1 MIAPQ
6 YINDL
11 LMQCQNELSNLNAQV
26 NKGTDKA
33 LNKEYLKHIQSIQKI
48 TLALQQYKNLDPP
61 EEAAKKKW

>member
-1 MIAPQ
+1 MIASQ

-11 LMQCQNELSNLNAQV
+11 LAQTQNELANLNSLL

-33 LNKEYLKHIQSIQKI
+33 LNKEYMKHIQALNKI